1 LKQAK
6 TKLPA
11 IDRET
16 ITSVLKRVIAE
27 NGRAHLRGYIFAIIC
42 LAIVAA
48 TTAFTAWIM
57 ESVVNEAFA
66 NKRADIVL
74 YICGAIFLAFVLR
87 GFATYGQAVALS
99 KIGNNI
105 VASYQRRLY
114 SHLMALSVGYFSDTR
129 SARISA
135 QISQNVS
142 GIRDVLN
149 MTVTSLAR
157 DFLTLVALI
166 GVMISKD
173 WLLTLIVFVVAPPLL
188 IGLRY
193 ISRRLRQATRESVEI
208 NSHVLGAMQET
219 IQGITIVK
227 AFTMEEQLRT
237 KVETII
243 DRAEN
248 RANRIARLSER
259 TAPMTETF
267 AGFAI
272 ASVLA
277 YAAFRSIYD
286 GVQPGAF
293 FSFVTALLM
302 AYDPARRLARL
313 QVSLERAVVNA
324 RMIYEILDMVPHQR
338 DLPDARDLKLGA
350 AAIEF
355 RNVRFSYNNGD
366 DILKGVSFIAE
377 GGKTTALVGPSGA
390 GKSTVISLIP
400 RFYDPSGGEI
410 LIDGQ
415 DIAHVTQ
422 AVAAPRARLSSR
434 RDSLICSNG
443 SIGDNIG
450 YGREGAQPRPQRSRR
465 RRDGAAMRTTSSGRC
480 RRAMTTAV
488 GENGVTLSG
497 GQRQRLSIARA
508 LVRNAPILLLDEATS
523 ALDTESEAA
532 VQKALDHAMS
542 GRTVVVI
549 AHRLSTVVNA
559 DKIIVMKDGLVAEE
573 GTHEALAQRS
583 DGLYARLH
591 NLQGTCGV
599 ATGRGRRNFDL
610 TGIEA
615 GMSGT
620 DMKLVVVGA
629 AGRMGQTLIRTINA
643 MPGATVTLHA
653 VQRPGSAFIGRDAGE
668 IAGLGPTWRPHHRQA
683 A

>member
-1 LKQAK
+1 MKQAK

-11 IDRET
+11 VDRET

-27 NGRAHLRGYIFAIIC
+27 NGRTHLRGYIFAIVC
-42 LAIVAA
+42 LAIVAG

-237 KVETII
+237 KVEGII

-272 ASVLA
+272 SSVLA
-277 YAAFRSIYD
+277 YAAFRSIYN

-324 RMIYEILDMVPHQR
+324 RMIYEILDVVPHQR
-338 DLPDARDLKLGA
+338 DLPDGRDLTLA
-350 AAIEF
+350 AATIEF

-366 DILKGVSFIAE
+366 EILKGVSFIAE

-415 DIAHVTQ
+415 DIAHVTKQ
-422 AVAAPRARLSSR
+422 
-434 RDSLICSNG
+434 SLRNGLAYVSQQPYLFEG
-443 SIGDNIG
+443 SIRDNIR
-450 YGREGAQPRPQRSRR
+450 YGRPKATDAEVEEAAKLAYAHDFIRMQPQGY
-465 RRDGAAMRTTSSGRC
+465 D
-480 RRAMTTAV
+480 TAV

-559 DKIIVMKDGLVAEE
+559 DKIIVMKDGIVAEE
-573 GTHEALAQRS
+573 GTHEVLAQRS

-591 NLQGTCGV
+591 NLQGTTP
-599 ATGRGRRNFDL
+599 AEPADA
-610 TGIEA
+610 E
-615 GMSGT
+615 
-620 DMKLVVVGA
+620 
-629 AGRMGQTLIRTINA
+629 TLI
-643 MPGATVTLHA
+643 
-653 VQRPGSAFIGRDAGE
+653 
-668 IAGLGPTWRPHHRQA
+668 
-683 A
+683 

>member
-1 LKQAK
+1 MKQAK
-6 TKLPA
+6 AKLPA
-11 IDRET
+11 VDRET

-27 NGRAHLRGYIFAIIC
+27 NGRAHLRGYAFAIAC
-42 LAIVAA
+42 LVLVAG

-74 YICGAIFLAFVLR
+74 YICGAIFLAFVVR

-99 KIGNNI
+99 KIGNSI

-114 SHLMALSVGYFSDTR
+114 AHLMALSVGYFSDTR

-173 WLLTLIVFVVAPPLL
+173 WLLTLIVFVIAPPLL

-193 ISRRLRQATRESVEI
+193 ISRRLRQATREAVEI

-227 AFTMEEQLRT
+227 AFTMEKQLKE
-237 KVETII
+237 KVESII

-272 ASVLA
+272 SSVLA
-277 YAAFRSIYD
+277 YAAFRSIYN

-293 FSFVTALLM
+293 FAFVTALLM

-324 RMIYEILDMVPHQR
+324 RMIYEILDTVPHQR
-338 DLPDARDLKLGA
+338 DLPDARDLVLRA
-350 AAIEF
+350 AKIEF
-355 RNVRFSYNNGD
+355 KNVRFSYAQGD
-366 DILKGVSFIAE
+366 DILKGVNFVAE

-415 DIAHVTQ
+415 DIAHVTKQ
-422 AVAAPRARLSSR
+422 
-434 RDSLICSNG
+434 SLRNGLAYVSQQPYLFEG
-443 SIGDNIG
+443 SIRDNIR
-450 YGREGAQPRPQRSRR
+450 YGRPEAT
-465 RRDGAAMRTTSSGRC
+465 DAEVEEAAKLAYAHDFITMQHQGYDTP
-480 RRAMTTAV
+480 V

-508 LVRNAPILLLDEATS
+508 LVRQAPILLLDEATS

-532 VQKALDHAMS
+532 VQKALDYAMS

-559 DKIIVMKDGLVAEE
+559 DKIIVMKDGIVVEE

-591 NLQGTCGV
+591 NLQGTTAGSQPV
-599 ATGRGRRNFDL
+599 ADAE
-610 TGIEA
+610 I
-615 GMSGT
+615 
-620 DMKLVVVGA
+620 
-629 AGRMGQTLIRTINA
+629 LI
-643 MPGATVTLHA
+643 
-653 VQRPGSAFIGRDAGE
+653 
-668 IAGLGPTWRPHHRQA
+668 
-683 A
+683 

>member
-6 TKLPA
+6 TKLPPV
-11 IDRET
+11 DRET
-16 ITSVLKRVIAE
+16 IASVLKRVIAE
-27 NGRAHLRGYIFAIIC
+27 NGRAHMRGYIFAIAC
-42 LAIVAA
+42 LGLVAG

-74 YICGAIFLAFVLR
+74 YICGAIFIAFVVR

-99 KIGNNI
+99 KIGNSI

-114 SHLMALSVGYFSDTR
+114 SHLMALSVGYFSETR

-157 DFLTLVALI
+157 DFLTLIALI

-173 WLLTLIVFVVAPPLL
+173 WLLTLIVFVIAPPLL

-193 ISRRLRQATRESVEI
+193 ISRRLKQATRESVEI

-227 AFTMEEQLRT
+227 AFTMEKQLKT

-272 ASVLA
+272 SSVLA
-277 YAAFRSIYD
+277 YAAFRSIYN
-286 GVQPGAF
+286 GIQPGAF
-293 FSFVTALLM
+293 FAFVTALLM

-324 RMIYEILDMVPHQR
+324 RMIYEILDTVPHQR
-338 DLPDARDLKLGA
+338 DLPGA
-350 AAIEF
+350 GNLALQQATIEF
-355 RNVRFSYNNGD
+355 KNVRFGYNQSD
-366 DILKGVSFIAE
+366 DILKGVSFVAE

-415 DIAHVTQ
+415 DIAHVTKQ
-422 AVAAPRARLSSR
+422 SLRNGLAYVSQQPYLFEGSIRDNIRYGRPEATDAEVEEAARLAYAHDFIR
-434 RDSLICSNG
+434 
-443 SIGDNIG
+443 
-450 YGREGAQPRPQRSRR
+450 AQPQGYDTP
-465 RRDGAAMRTTSSGRC
+465 
-480 RRAMTTAV
+480 V

-508 LVRNAPILLLDEATS
+508 LVRQAPILLLDEATS

-559 DKIIVMKDGLVAEE
+559 DKIIVMKDGLVVEE
-573 GTHEALAQRS
+573 GTHEALAKRS

-591 NLQGTCGV
+591 NLQGSTAQPAV
-599 ATGRGRRNFDL
+599 
-610 TGIEA
+610 EA
-615 GMSGT
+615 Q
-620 DMKLVVVGA
+620 V
-629 AGRMGQTLIRTINA
+629 
-643 MPGATVTLHA
+643 
-653 VQRPGSAFIGRDAGE
+653 
-668 IAGLGPTWRPHHRQA
+668 
-683 A
+683 